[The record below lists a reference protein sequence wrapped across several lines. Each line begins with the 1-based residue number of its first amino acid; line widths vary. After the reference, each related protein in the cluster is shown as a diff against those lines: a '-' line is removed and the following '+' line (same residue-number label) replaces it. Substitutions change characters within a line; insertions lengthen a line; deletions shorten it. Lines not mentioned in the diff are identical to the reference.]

1 MLWWSVFVS
10 GLGRTVSLTVN
21 QFEDYGVWERG
32 DKTNQGIRELNSSSV
47 GMVKAA
53 LQALN
58 DVGDLFG
65 DGSKGFLTWKTNSLH
80 TLKFF
85 HIVCRDLYHKL

>member
-1 MLWWSVFVS
+1 M
-10 GLGRTVSLTVN
+10 N
-21 QFEDYGVWERG
+21 KFEDYGVWERG

-65 DGSKGFLTWKTNSLH
+65 MAQKVFD
-80 TLKFF
+80 LKDEKKNLQQF
-85 HIVCRDLYHKL
+85 